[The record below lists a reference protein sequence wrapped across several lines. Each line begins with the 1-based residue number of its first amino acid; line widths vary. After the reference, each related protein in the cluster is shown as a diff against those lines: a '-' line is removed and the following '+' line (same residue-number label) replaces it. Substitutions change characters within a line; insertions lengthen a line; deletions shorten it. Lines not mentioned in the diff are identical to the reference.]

1 MRRREFFG
9 VIGAVASLPL
19 ATQAQ
24 PPAMPV
30 IGFLSSGM
38 STGLEYL
45 TAAFRQG
52 LGEAGY
58 VEGRN
63 VAIEYRW
70 AEVQY
75 DRLPVMAADLVRRRV
90 SVVLAGTPPAA
101 LAAKTATSSIP
112 IVFIAG
118 ADPIAI
124 GLVDSLSPPSSN
136 ITGVSN
142 YLSNLGQSDLNC
154 SASWSPTPL

>member
-1 MRRREFFG
+1 
-9 VIGAVASLPL
+9 L
-19 ATQAQ
+19 
-24 PPAMPV
+24 
-30 IGFLSSGM
+30 
-38 STGLEYL
+38 
-45 TAAFRQG
+45 
-52 LGEAGY
+52 
-58 VEGRN
+58 
-63 VAIEYRW
+63 AIEYRW